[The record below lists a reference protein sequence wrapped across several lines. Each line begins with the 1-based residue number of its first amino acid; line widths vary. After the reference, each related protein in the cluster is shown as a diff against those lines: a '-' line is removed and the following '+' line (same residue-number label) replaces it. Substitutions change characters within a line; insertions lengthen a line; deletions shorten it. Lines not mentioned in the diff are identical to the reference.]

1 MCGGYQREA
10 IFIIDQATGDA
21 GELAPTSHVKTYRR
35 PVAIP
40 AKKSPVVLEIS
51 RSSSSSSN
59 SSKASTV
66 LFAPDIE
73 ITSPAAFRQQF
84 FCQFLSNFVADVNL
98 EAVKLKVASEEG
110 SWLVL
115 VPELP
120 DLTKALDTAILAL
133 SSVRLGRNNNDN
145 NLIIESKRLYV
156 EGLRDL
162 QNALW
167 DPKLMYRDESEFW
180 REVIYLTR

>member
-1 MCGGYQREA
+1 MCGGYSREA
-10 IFIIDQATGDA
+10 IFVVDQATGDNTA

-40 AKKSPVVLEIS
+40 AKKPHVVPEIS
-51 RSSSSSSN
+51 RENSSSN
-59 SSKASTV
+59 PVRAKV
-66 LFAPDIE
+66 VPFAPDIE

-98 EAVKLKVASEEG
+98 ETVKSKVASEEG

-133 SSVRLGRNNNDN
+133 SSVRLGRNNNDK

-167 DPKLMYRDESEFW
+167 DPKLMYRDESEF
-180 REVIYLTR
+180 